1 MADEITQAD
10 IDKAVEA
17 ALAKQ
22 KADDDA
28 AKNITLGGLKFDKA
42 WLKWFG
48 SVILALAVGAGY
60 ITPEMFLRLIG
71 ERPATQAPTAEELK
85 PPPPVEVIPA
95 QAPAISQEQI
105 DQLAELLKPFI
116 KPFIDKLIDD
126 LKPKPKPDPKPDPTP
141 QPDPKPQP
149 NPEPAP
155 PTDGIKAVD
164 ADGKIHLMDVESG
177 HQFKVIA
184 GQPGLWGYEPKSTWI
199 DVQQYPDHA
208 IVTLRDDPSSPVAT
222 EITLAHSTATALS
235 MLRVK
240 CQHAAQPPP
249 DDVKPKP
256 QPAPTQKLSAIQ
268 LVYPPNASPVVA
280 KAIGNQPWWDLTYP
294 NAWSFY
300 TSNTANTQA
309 RRAISLGATKG
320 VQPPLLALWTGPD
333 TLANVIPLPM
343 TLDELPGRVQE
354 ALK

>member
-1 MADEITQAD
+1 MADEVMKKATPVQSTVTWSSRIGSLLIAVLLVLQQFGVITP
-10 IDKAVEA
+10 E
-17 ALAKQ
+17 
-22 KADDDA
+22 DA
-28 AKNITLGGLKFDKA
+28 AKGKDAIDRL
-42 WLKWFG
+42 
-48 SVILALAVGAGY
+48 
-60 ITPEMFLRLIG
+60 TPLIEQL
-71 ERPATQAPTAEELK
+71 ERRQSE
-85 PPPPVEVIPA
+85 PPPPTEVTA
-95 QAPAISQEQI
+95 ASISPDQI
-105 DQLAELLKPFI
+105 KQWVDLFTP
-116 KPFIDKLIDD
+116 LIRQIVDD
-126 LKPKPKPDPKPDPTP
+126 LKPKPKPDPLPDPAP
-141 QPDPKPQP
+141 KPDPKPQP
-149 NPEPAP
+149 QPKPDPAP

-164 ADGKIHLMDVESG
+164 ADGKIHVLDVESG
-177 HQFKVIA
+177 HQFKVVA

-268 LVYPPNASPVVA
+268 LVYPPNASPTVA

-309 RRAISLGATKG
+309 RRAISMGVSKG